1 MTFSPKPRLIKL
13 AALNYLLYILS
24 ILISN
29 YNVPVLYKMIFSNK
43 LNLFWTS
50 LFLYFLGV

>member
-13 AALNYLLYILS
+13 ATLIYLLYIVS

-43 LNLFWTS
+43 LNIFWTTS
-50 LFLYFLGV
+50 LFLYFL